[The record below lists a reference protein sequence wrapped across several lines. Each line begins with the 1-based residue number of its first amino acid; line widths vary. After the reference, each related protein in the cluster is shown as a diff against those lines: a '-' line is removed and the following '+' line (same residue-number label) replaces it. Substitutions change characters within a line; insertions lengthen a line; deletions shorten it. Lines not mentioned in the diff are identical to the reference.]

1 MAKPRTVH
9 VCESC
14 GHTAQGW
21 LGRCPGCGAWN
32 TLVEQLAAPPSRSGS
47 APVRPQGA
55 SRAVPITRVTQGE
68 GGEVRM
74 RVGMGEL
81 DRVLGGGLVTGGLVL
96 LGGDP
101 GVGKSTLLL
110 MAMQAF
116 ARRGVRVLYVS
127 GEESARQV
135 RLRADRLGASSDELW
150 LLAETRLDAVEA
162 AVEEVQP
169 RVLVLDSVQT
179 LHSADLEGIP
189 GSIGQVRQV
198 ANAAMRLAKGRD
210 LATFLVGHVTKEGSL
225 AGPRALEHLVD
236 TVLYFEGDGSSSL
249 RVLRATKNRFG
260 STGEIGMFEMREEG
274 LAEVPDASARLLQ
287 ERLPDAPGT
296 AVTCTM
302 EGSRPVLVEVQALV
316 GRPTQGTPARTSVGV
331 DRSRLAMLLAVLGK
345 VGLDL
350 SDRDVFVSV
359 AGGLRIQEPGVDL
372 AIAAAIASSARGIPL
387 PGHRLWFGEVGLVGE
402 LRGTSQPLARLR
414 EAERHGFREAS
425 VPSSVPTEGSGL
437 RLFPARTLAQA
448 LGASEDE
455 GPTRGRARSS

>member
-1 MAKPRTVH
+1 MAKARSVY

-14 GHTAQGW
+14 GHSAQGW

-32 TLVEQLAAPPSRSGS
+32 SLVEQIAAPMGKGTGS
-47 APVRPQGA
+47 APRPAGT
-55 SRAVPITRVTQGE
+55 SRATPITRVAAGE
-68 GGEVRM
+68 GGEVRL

-81 DRVLGGGLVTGGLVL
+81 DRVLGGGLVTGALVL

-135 RLRADRLGASSDELW
+135 RLRSERLGASSDELW
-150 LLAETRLDAVEA
+150 LLAETGLDAVQA
-162 AVEEVQP
+162 AVDEVKP

-179 LHSADLEGIP
+179 LHSPELEGVP

-198 ANAAMRLAKGRD
+198 ANAAMKLSKGRD

-225 AGPRALEHLVD
+225 AGPRVLEHLVD
-236 TVLYFEGDGSSSL
+236 TVLYFEGDGSTSL

-274 LAEVPDASARLLQ
+274 LVEVPDASARLLQ
-287 ERLPDAPGT
+287 ERLPDAAGT
-296 AVTCTM
+296 AVTCTI

-316 GRPTQGTPARTSVGV
+316 GRPTQGNPARTAVGI
-331 DRSRLAMLLAVLGK
+331 DRGRLAMLLAVLGK
-345 VGLDL
+345 AGLDL

-359 AGGLRIQEPGVDL
+359 AGGLRVQEPGVDL
-372 AIAAAIASSARGIPL
+372 AIAAAIASSARGVPL
-387 PGHRLWFGEVGLVGE
+387 PAHRLWFGEVGLVGE
-402 LRGTSQPLARLR
+402 LRGVSQPAARLR

-425 VPSSVPTEGSGL
+425 VPASAPRDGSGL
-437 RLFPARTLAQA
+437 RIFGARTLGDA
-448 LGASEDE
+448 LFGD
-455 GPTRGRARSS
+455 RG